1 MGDFGIAIANNLTF
15 FADTA
20 GAIKVVQ
27 DYVTPTMKIFAGIAS
42 LACAFFKLML
52 VMYISPAAVNQSG
65 WNMLKK
71 FLRKLLSG

>member
-1 MGDFGIAIANNLTF
+1 MRDFGIAIANNLTL

-42 LACAFFKLML
+42 LACAFFIAHAGY
-52 VMYISPAAVNQSG
+52 VYITSSG